1 MEKRKTLEELDRWID
16 GLEPKPQT
24 TKYTIPDYPFFG
36 LIVRPNGAKSIY
48 IKNGNKKMCDVGY
61 FSKGDGFSKIWN
73 DFVSSKD
80 YIRYEDTINI
90 LIEKYGLPK
99 SGNPKISLQEACN
112 AKNMEHYSSVFF
124 YFALGRYS
132 KLEDEYKKARDKY
145 IEDKIETYK
154 DFVNISIKGGGF
166 ILFLFI
172 ACAIIDNVEHLNTFF
187 FIFYLI
193 LVFAASFIFTGI
205 LDSKA
210 SSLIASKRVEEA
222 KSLSLKNNEEY
233 RNAIKDELRRVN
245 KRDRFLERTELFK
258 VAFLKAKELLPEEF
272 TKEVKSFSQASE
284 IYYSLDGNIRELIL
298 GKTGLV
304 IDQIVEGQIDNFISL
319 QIRMEEIKE
328 RVEKNVNYS
337 VTSFTELG

>member
-1 MEKRKTLEELDRWID
+1 MEELDRWID

-24 TKYTIPDYPFFG
+24 TKYSISDYPFFG
-36 LIVRPNGAKSIY
+36 LIVRPNGVKSIY
-48 IKNGNKKMCDVGY
+48 IKNDNKKMCDVG
-61 FSKGDGFSKIWN
+61 FFLKGDGFSKLWN

-90 LIEKYGLPK
+90 LIKKYGLPK
-99 SGNPKISLQEACN
+99 SGNPEIACN
-112 AKNMEHYSSVFF
+112 IKDEEHYASVFF
-124 YFALGRYS
+124 DFTLSRYS
-132 KLEDEYKKARDKY
+132 KLEDLFKKARGKY
-145 IEDKIETYK
+145 IKDKIKTYK
-154 DFVNISIKGGGF
+154 NFVNISVKGGGF

-193 LVFAASFIFTGI
+193 LVFAASFILTGI
-205 LDSKA
+205 LDTKA

-222 KSLSLKNNEEY
+222 KGLSLKNNEEY

-258 VAFLKAKELLPEEF
+258 VAFLEAKELLPEEF

-298 GKTGLV
+298 SKTGLV
-304 IDQIVEGQIDNFISL
+304 IDQIVERQIDNFISL

-328 RVEKNVNYS
+328 RVEKNMS
-337 VTSFTELG
+337 KFGFIAKAE

>member
-1 MEKRKTLEELDRWID
+1 MSKITLEELDRWID

-24 TKYTIPDYPFFG
+24 TKYSISDYPFFG
-36 LIVRPNGAKSIY
+36 LIVRPNGTKSIY
-48 IKNGNKKMCDVGY
+48 IKNDGKKMCDVGY
-61 FSKGDGFSKIWN
+61 FSKGDGFSKLWN
-73 DFVSSKD
+73 DFVNSKD

-112 AKNMEHYSSVFF
+112 AKNIEHYSSVFF

-145 IEDKIETYK
+145 IKEKIETYK
-154 DFVNISIKGGGF
+154 NFVNISVKGGGF

-193 LVFAASFIFTGI
+193 LVFVASFILTGI
-205 LDSKA
+205 LDAKA
-210 SSLIASKRVEEA
+210 SSLIVSKRVEEA
-222 KSLSLKNNEEY
+222 KGLSLKDNGEY

-258 VAFLKAKELLPEEF
+258 VAFLEAKELLPEEF

-298 GKTGLV
+298 SKTGIV
-304 IDQIVEGQIDNFISL
+304 IDEIVEGQIDNFISL

-328 RVEKNVNYS
+328 RVEKNMEKFGYIAKA
-337 VTSFTELG
+337 E

>member
-1 MEKRKTLEELDRWID
+1 MEELDRWID

-24 TKYTIPDYPFFG
+24 TKYSISDYPFFG
-36 LIVRPNGAKSIY
+36 LIVRPNGTKSIY
-48 IKNGNKKMCDVGY
+48 IKNDGKKMCDVGY
-61 FSKGDGFSKIWN
+61 FSKGDGFSKLWN
-73 DFVSSKD
+73 DFVNSKD

-112 AKNMEHYSSVFF
+112 AKNIEHYSSVFF
-124 YFALGRYS
+124 YFTLGRYS

-145 IEDKIETYK
+145 IKEKIETYK
-154 DFVNISIKGGGF
+154 NFVNISVKGGGF

-193 LVFAASFIFTGI
+193 LVFAASFILTGI

-222 KSLSLKNNEEY
+222 KGLSLKDNVEY
-233 RNAIKDELRRVN
+233 RNAIKDELRQAN
-245 KRDRFLERTELFK
+245 KRDRFLKYPELFK
-258 VAFLKAKELLPEEF
+258 VVFLEAKELLPEEF
-272 TKEVKSFSQASE
+272 TKEVQSLTLASE
-284 IYYSLDGNIRELIL
+284 IFFSLDGNIRELIL
-298 GKTGLV
+298 NKTELM
-304 IDQIVEGQIDNFISL
+304 IDQIVERQIDEFISL
-319 QIRMEEIKE
+319 KVRLEETKE
-328 RVEKNVNYS
+328 KIEENMSKFDYIAKA
-337 VTSFTELG
+337 E

>member
-1 MEKRKTLEELDRWID
+1 MNKITLEELDKWID

-36 LIVRPNGAKSIY
+36 LIVRPNGIKSIY
-48 IKNGNKKMCDVGY
+48 IKNDGKKMCDVGY

-80 YIRYEDTINI
+80 YIRYEDAINI

-99 SGNPKISLQEACN
+99 SGNPKISLEEACN
-112 AKNMEHYSSVFF
+112 AKNIEHYSSVFF

-145 IEDKIETYK
+145 IKEKIETYK
-154 DFVNISIKGGGF
+154 NFVNISVKGGGF

-193 LVFAASFIFTGI
+193 LVFAASFILTGI

-222 KSLSLKNNEEY
+222 KGLSLKDNVEY

-258 VAFLKAKELLPEEF
+258 VAFLEAKELLPEEF

-284 IYYSLDGNIRELIL
+284 IFYSLDGNIRELIL
-298 GKTGLV
+298 SKTGMV
-304 IDQIVEGQIDNFISL
+304 IDEIVEGQIDNFISL

-328 RVEKNVNYS
+328 RVEKNMS
-337 VTSFTELG
+337 KFGFIAKAG

>member
-1 MEKRKTLEELDRWID
+1 MSKITLEELDKWID
-16 GLEPKPQT
+16 GLDPKPQT

-36 LIVRPNGAKSIY
+36 LIVRPNGVKSIY
-48 IKNGNKKMCDVGY
+48 IKNDGKKMCDVGY
-61 FSKGDGFSKIWN
+61 FSKGDGFSKLWN
-73 DFVSSKD
+73 DFINSKD
-80 YIRYEDTINI
+80 YIKHEDIINI
-90 LIEKYGLPK
+90 LIKKYGLPK
-99 SGNPKISLQEACN
+99 SGNPKISLEEACN
-112 AKNMEHYSSVFF
+112 AKSIEHYSSVFF

-145 IEDKIETYK
+145 IKEKIETYK
-154 DFVNISIKGGGF
+154 NFVNISVKGGGF

-193 LVFAASFIFTGI
+193 LVFAASFILTGI
-205 LDSKA
+205 LDAKA

-258 VAFLKAKELLPEEF
+258 VAFLEAKELLPEEF

-284 IYYSLDGNIRELIL
+284 IFYSLDGNIRELVL
-298 GKTGLV
+298 SKTELM
-304 IDQIVEGQIDNFISL
+304 IDQIVEKQIDEFISL
-319 QIRMEEIKE
+319 KVRMEEVKE
-328 RVEKNVNYS
+328 KIEENMSK
-337 VTSFTELG
+337 FGFIAKAE

>member
-36 LIVRPNGAKSIY
+36 LIVRPNGIKSIY
-48 IKNGNKKMCDVGY
+48 IKNDGKKMCDVGY
-61 FSKGDGFSKIWN
+61 FSKGDGFSKLWN
-73 DFVSSKD
+73 DFINSKD
-80 YIRYEDTINI
+80 YIKHEDIINI
-90 LIEKYGLPK
+90 LIKKYGLPK
-99 SGNPKISLQEACN
+99 SGNPKISLEEACN
-112 AKNMEHYSSVFF
+112 AKNIEHYSSVFF

-145 IEDKIETYK
+145 IKEKIETYK
-154 DFVNISIKGGGF
+154 NFVNISVKGGGF

-193 LVFAASFIFTGI
+193 LVFATSFILTGI
-205 LDSKA
+205 LDAKA

-222 KSLSLKNNEEY
+222 KGLSLKDNVEY

-245 KRDRFLERTELFK
+245 KRDLFLERTELFK
-258 VAFLKAKELLPEEF
+258 VAFLEAKELLPDEF
-272 TKEVKSFSQASE
+272 TKEVRSFSQASE

-298 GKTGLV
+298 SKTGMV
-304 IDQIVEGQIDNFISL
+304 IDEIVEGQIDNFISL

-328 RVEKNVNYS
+328 RVEKNMS
-337 VTSFTELG
+337 KFGFIAKTE

>member
-1 MEKRKTLEELDRWID
+1 MNKITLETLDKWID
-16 GLEPKPQT
+16 ELEPKPQT

-36 LIVRPNGAKSIY
+36 LIVRPNGVKSIY
-48 IKNGNKKMCDVGY
+48 IKNDNKKMCDVG
-61 FSKGDGFSKIWN
+61 FLFKGDGFSKVWN
-73 DFVSSKD
+73 DFVNSKD
-80 YIRYEDTINI
+80 YIKNEDTIKI

-99 SGNPKISLQEACN
+99 SGNPKISLEEACN
-112 AKNMEHYSSVFF
+112 AKNIEHYSSVFF

-145 IEDKIETYK
+145 IKEKIETYK
-154 DFVNISIKGGGF
+154 NFVNISVKGGGF

-193 LVFAASFIFTGI
+193 LVFAASFILTGI
-205 LDSKA
+205 LDAKA

-222 KSLSLKNNEEY
+222 KSLSLKDNEEY

-258 VAFLKAKELLPEEF
+258 LAFLEAKELLPEEF

-284 IYYSLDGNIRELIL
+284 IFYSLDGNIRELIL
-298 GKTGLV
+298 NRTELL
-304 IDQIVEGQIDNFISL
+304 IDQIVKRQIDDFISL
-319 QIRMEEIKE
+319 KVRLEEKKEKIEQNMDKFINIIKPE
-328 RVEKNVNYS
+328 
-337 VTSFTELG
+337 

>member
-1 MEKRKTLEELDRWID
+1 MAKITLEELDRWID
-16 GLEPKPQT
+16 NIEPKPQT
-24 TKYTIPDYPFFG
+24 TKYTISDYPFFG
-36 LIVRPNGAKSIY
+36 LIVRPNGVKSIY
-48 IKNGNKKMCDVGY
+48 IKNDNKKMCDVG
-61 FSKGDGFSKIWN
+61 FLFKGDGFAKLWN
-73 DFVSSKD
+73 DFVNSKD
-80 YIRYEDTINI
+80 YIRYEDTINT
-90 LIEKYGLPK
+90 LIEKHGLPK
-99 SGNPKISLQEACN
+99 SGNPQIFLEEACN
-112 AKNMEHYSSVFF
+112 AKNIEHYSSVFF

-145 IEDKIETYK
+145 IKEKIETYK
-154 DFVNISIKGGGF
+154 NFVNISVKGGGF

-193 LVFAASFIFTGI
+193 LVFAASFILTGI
-205 LDSKA
+205 LDAKA

-222 KSLSLKNNEEY
+222 KGLSLKDNAEY

-258 VAFLKAKELLPEEF
+258 VAFLEAKELLPEEF

-298 GKTGLV
+298 SKTELL
-304 IDQIVEGQIDNFISL
+304 IDQIVKRQIDDFISL
-319 QIRMEEIKE
+319 KVRLEEKKE
-328 RVEKNVNYS
+328 KIEKNMDKFINIIKS
-337 VTSFTELG
+337 E

>member
-36 LIVRPNGAKSIY
+36 LIVRPNGIKSIY
-48 IKNGNKKMCDVGY
+48 IKNDGKKMCDVGY

-80 YIRYEDTINI
+80 YIKYEDTINI

-99 SGNPKISLQEACN
+99 SGNPKISLEEVCN
-112 AKNMEHYSSVFF
+112 AKNIEHYSSVFF

-145 IEDKIETYK
+145 IKEKIETYK
-154 DFVNISIKGGGF
+154 NFVNISVKGGGF

-193 LVFAASFIFTGI
+193 LVFAASFILTGI
-205 LDSKA
+205 LDDKA

-222 KSLSLKNNEEY
+222 KGLSLKNNAEY

-258 VAFLKAKELLPEEF
+258 VAFLEAKELLPEEF

-298 GKTGLV
+298 SKTGLV

-328 RVEKNVNYS
+328 RVEKNMSKFGYIAKA
-337 VTSFTELG
+337 E

>member
-1 MEKRKTLEELDRWID
+1 MEKRKTLEELDKWID

-36 LIVRPNGAKSIY
+36 LIVRPNGIKSIY
-48 IKNGNKKMCDVGY
+48 IKNDGKKMCDVGY
-61 FSKGDGFSKIWN
+61 FSKGDGFSKLWN
-73 DFVSSKD
+73 DFVGSKD
-80 YIRYEDTINI
+80 YIKHEDTINI

-112 AKNMEHYSSVFF
+112 AKNIEHYSSVFF

-145 IEDKIETYK
+145 IKEKIETYK
-154 DFVNISIKGGGF
+154 NFVNISVKGGGF

-193 LVFAASFIFTGI
+193 LVFAASFILTGI
-205 LDSKA
+205 LDTKA

-258 VAFLKAKELLPEEF
+258 VVFLEAKELLPEEF

-298 GKTGLV
+298 SKTERI
-304 IDQIVEGQIDNFISL
+304 IDQIVEKQIDEFISL
-319 QIRMEEIKE
+319 KVRLEEKKEKIEQNMDKFINIIKPE
-328 RVEKNVNYS
+328 
-337 VTSFTELG
+337 

>member
-24 TKYTIPDYPFFG
+24 TKYSISDYPFFG
-36 LIVRPNGAKSIY
+36 LIVRPNGVKSIY
-48 IKNGNKKMCDVGY
+48 IKNDNKKMCDVGY

-73 DFVSSKD
+73 DFVGSKD
-80 YIRYEDTINI
+80 YTKYEDTINI

-99 SGNPKISLQEACN
+99 SGNPKISFEKACN
-112 AKNMEHYSSVFF
+112 AKNIEHYSSVFF

-145 IEDKIETYK
+145 IKEKIETYK
-154 DFVNISIKGGGF
+154 NFVNISVKGGGF

-193 LVFAASFIFTGI
+193 LVFAASFILTGI
-205 LDSKA
+205 LDDKA

-222 KSLSLKNNEEY
+222 KGLSLKNNAEY

-258 VAFLKAKELLPEEF
+258 VAFLEAKELLPEEF

-284 IYYSLDGNIRELIL
+284 IFYSLDGNIRELIL
-298 GKTGLV
+298 SKTGIV
-304 IDQIVEGQIDNFISL
+304 IDEIVEGQIDNFIAL
-319 QIRMEEIKE
+319 QIRFEEIKE
-328 RVEKNVNYS
+328 KVEKNMEK
-337 VTSFTELG
+337 FGFIAKAE

>member
-24 TKYTIPDYPFFG
+24 TKYTIPDYPFLG
-36 LIVRPNGAKSIY
+36 LIVRPNGVKSIY
-48 IKNGNKKMCDVGY
+48 IKNDGKKMCDVGY
-61 FSKGDGFSKIWN
+61 FSKGDGFSKLWN
-73 DFVSSKD
+73 DFINSKD
-80 YIRYEDTINI
+80 YIKHEDIINI
-90 LIEKYGLPK
+90 LIKKYGLPK
-99 SGNPKISLQEACN
+99 LGNPEIALEEVCN
-112 AKNMEHYSSVFF
+112 AKNIEHYSSVFF

-145 IEDKIETYK
+145 IKEKIETYK
-154 DFVNISIKGGGF
+154 NFVNISVKGGGF

-193 LVFAASFIFTGI
+193 LVFAASFILTGI
-205 LDSKA
+205 LDDKA

-222 KSLSLKNNEEY
+222 KGLSLKNNAEY

-258 VAFLKAKELLPEEF
+258 VAFLEAKELLPDEF
-272 TKEVKSFSQASE
+272 TKEVKGYAQASE
-284 IYYSLDGNIRELIL
+284 IFYSLDGNIRELIL
-298 GKTGLV
+298 SKTGMV
-304 IDQIVEGQIDNFISL
+304 IDEIVEGQIDNFISL

-328 RVEKNVNYS
+328 RVEKNMS
-337 VTSFTELG
+337 KFGFIAKAE